1 MNLVAR
7 LQPCWHEVAEWSELK
22 VVAKIVADMLL
33 AKVVEHSRDIAARK
47 DITKIPRKPVS
58 IKQAVKDSRAYG
70 LVMS

>member
-1 MNLVAR
+1 M
-7 LQPCWHEVAEWSELK
+7 
-22 VVAKIVADMLL
+22 AKRVADMLL
-33 AKVVEHSRDIAARK
+33 AKVVKCSRDIAARK